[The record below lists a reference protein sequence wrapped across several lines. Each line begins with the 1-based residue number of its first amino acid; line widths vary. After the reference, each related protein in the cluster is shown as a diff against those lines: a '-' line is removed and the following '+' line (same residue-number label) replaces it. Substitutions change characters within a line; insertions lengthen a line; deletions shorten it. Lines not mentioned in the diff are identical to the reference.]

1 MSVTVCVVLCRHS
14 TKDDPMPIET
24 IVSGDAVHF
33 PKPGDS
39 CLIHYVG
46 YLDDGTEFDN
56 SYRRDRPM
64 CVLLGADQLIV
75 GLEKTLLK
83 MSRGCALLLFSH
95 LCLLTQQFPC
105 VVYLSAG
112 QKGRV
117 VIPQKFAYGEKGYP
131 PVIPPLAP
139 LTFEVELI
147 SFSRGSYQTITR
159 DVVQNAKTETEQALK
174 IKN

>member
-1 MSVTVCVVLCRHS
+1 MEETAVTKKKSQSKKDRKKKAGRFA

-33 PKPGDS
+33 PKNGDS

-46 YLDDGTEFDN
+46 YLEDGTEFDN

-83 MSRGCALLLFSH
+83 MSRG
-95 LCLLTQQFPC
+95 
-105 VVYLSAG
+105 

-117 VIPQKFAYGEKGYP
+117 IIPQKFAYGEKGYP
-131 PVIPPLAP
+131 PVIPPLAS
-139 LTFEVELI
+139 LTYEVELI
-147 SFSRGSYQTITR
+147 SFSKGSYQTMTR
-159 DVVQNAKTETEQALK
+159 DLTLNPVEQSLK
-174 IKN
+174 VKN